1 MEIVILIEKHT
12 FKKTHEYFAELDKLC
27 FLAKNL
33 YNATLYDVR
42 QEYIKS
48 NTYLNYY
55 AINKIFT
62 DKQQADYVALPRKVS
77 KEVQKLVDKSYKS
90 FFALLKKKTKGQYD
104 KPVKLPQYKDPKTG
118 RQVLHYDKQAL
129 SFRTE
134 GFVKLS
140 QTNIFIKTDKEN
152 IRYVRIVPK
161 GNHIN
166 VEVAYKVDDVKKK
179 ENNNVAAIDLG
190 VKNLAT
196 VVGTNFHPFIISGKP
211 LLSINQY
218 CEKYMAKIQSV
229 QNLNGYKN
237 RTNRMQTLQTK
248 RNNKINDYLHKATTK
263 LANQLDSNDISK
275 VYVGYNEGWKQDVDL
290 GRTNNQNFC
299 KIPFLTFI
307 QMLTYKCELSGIEVK
322 LVKEHY
328 TSKCSFLDG
337 EEVKKHKEYVGE
349 RIKRGLFKTQKGL
362 LINADV
368 NAACN
373 ILQKETRNVSI
384 ANQVEGCRTPLVFTI
399 NR

>member
-1 MEIVILIEKHT
+1 
-12 FKKTHEYFAELDKLC
+12 
-27 FLAKNL
+27 
-33 YNATLYDVR
+33 
-42 QEYIKS
+42 
-48 NTYLNYY
+48 
-55 AINKIFT
+55 
-62 DKQQADYVALPRKVS
+62 
-77 KEVQKLVDKSYKS
+77 
-90 FFALLKKKTKGQYD
+90 
-104 KPVKLPQYKDPKTG
+104 
-118 RQVLHYDKQAL
+118 
-129 SFRTE
+129 
-134 GFVKLS
+134 
-140 QTNIFIKTDKEN
+140 
-152 IRYVRIVPK
+152 
-161 GNHIN
+161 
-166 VEVAYKVDDVKKK
+166 
-179 ENNNVAAIDLG
+179 
-190 VKNLAT
+190 
-196 VVGTNFHPFIISGKP
+196 
-211 LLSINQY
+211 
-218 CEKYMAKIQSV
+218 MAKLQSV

-307 QMLTYKCELSGIEVK
+307 QMLTYKCELRGIEVK

-368 NAACN
+368 NAAYN